1 MSETSTI
8 RDSSLIS
15 SNIKKK
21 AIQVIF
27 FDTLIFEIRREAILN

>member
-21 AIQVIF
+21 TIQVIF
-27 FDTLIFEIRREAILN
+27 FDIQISLIERKAILN